1 LATKALAAER
11 EHVTARAVRHVAG
24 ARVHPPELDA
34 IAVEEPLEIRLGGRP
49 LAVTM
54 RTPGLEKEMV
64 LGFLFAE
71 GLISG
76 PADVALSPG
85 RGGNVFRAKL
95 LARSASGRRRAAK
108 TRRGTLTTSACGV
121 CGRLTIED
129 LLARIGTARRAAPVA
144 IAAIRGAPDVLRQS
158 QAAFEQT
165 GGLHAAGAL
174 DRQGRLICAAED
186 IGRHN
191 AVDKV
196 VGLLL
201 AAARL
206 DEAAILAVSGR
217 ASFEIL
223 QKAAAARI
231 PVVAAVGAPS
241 SLAIDLAERAGICLA
256 GFVRGAKF
264 NVYAHAERLAAGAG
278 G

>member
-1 LATKALAAER
+1 M
-11 EHVTARAVRHVAG
+11 TARAVRRVAG
-24 ARVHPPELDA
+24 TTIRPAELDA

-71 GLISG
+71 GLITG

-95 LARSASGRRRAAK
+95 LKRSASGRRRTAM

-121 CGRLTIED
+121 CGRLTIDD
-129 LLARIGTARRAAPVA
+129 LLARIGTARRAPQVP
-144 IAAIRGAPDVLRQS
+144 IAAIHGAPDVLRES
-158 QAAFEQT
+158 QASFDQT

-174 DRQGRLICAAED
+174 DRQGRLLFAAED

-201 AAARL
+201 ASARL

-241 SLAIDLAERAGICLA
+241 SLAIDLAEGAGICLA
-256 GFVRGAKF
+256 AFVRGKKF
-264 NVYAHAERLAAGAG
+264 NVYTHAERLVG
-278 G
+278 GGG